1 MRYILIIIG
10 LIWLSGCCAPMQ
22 MQPYQQQPYYA
33 KSYNNNPI
41 GNISSSVSSFNS
53 LLNNIKSL
61 EQTLESF

>member
-33 KSYNNNPI
+33 KSYNSNPI
-41 GNISSSVSSFNS
+41 GDVSSFNS

-61 EQTLESF
+61 EQTLERF